1 MKKHGR
7 FGAAIMRNREIALS
21 YLNAFSTGDPE
32 EVARHVTEDFE
43 NIQVGRLGTSCVG
56 ADNYRERLS
65 GFLSAFKKLNYEIGE
80 VIAEGDKVAAAYTMT
95 FIDENRPIEIEGVMI
110 MTIKDGRIAV
120 RKDYWDGLSYQEQ
133 SGPES

>member
-1 MKKHGR
+1 MKKHWR
-7 FGAAIMRNREIALS
+7 SGAPIMRNRDIALS

-32 EVARHVTEDFE
+32 EVARHVTDDFE
-43 NIQVGRLGTSCVG
+43 NIQVGRLGTGCVG

-65 GFLSAFKKLNYEIGE
+65 GFLSAFEKLNYEVSE
-80 VIAEGDKVAAAYTMT
+80 VIADGDKVAAAYTMT
-95 FIDENRPIEIEGVMI
+95 FMVENRPIEIEGVMI